1 MRPQWMQSSIF
12 KIHVVFCFLDLSA
25 TLIFFFLKFLLLVIS
40 KIYFLYIYSFW
51 FCRYRVM
58 SSSFNACSYVN

>member
-25 TLIFFFLKFLLLVIS
+25 TLIFFFFEIS
-40 KIYFLYIYSFW
+40 TPRDIKDLFFVYI
-51 FCRYRVM
+51 
-58 SSSFNACSYVN
+58 